1 MFIWICITKNKTK
14 MKKILYLLIIL
25 FFTSFNSFVQAQK
38 YDWKTMK
45 PDQRK
50 VIIQNMSPRERK
62 TVLQEFRENM
72 MVSSLAVPQNTQ
84 GDFKT
89 LYSEYQEKQNSIKS
103 KFKSGGDY
111 ENMSDE
117 EAKKQLN
124 ESFEVGQQLL
134 DNRKIY
140 AEKFLKVIKPQQVL
154 QMYHTEGKMR
164 SKIIEKKQDEPQDPS
179 SQRRRP

>member
-1 MFIWICITKNKTK
+1 

-72 MVSSLAVPQNTQ
+72 MVSSLAVQQNTQ
-84 GDFKT
+84 SDLKT

-164 SKIIEKKQDEPQDPS
+164 NKIIEKKQDEPQDPS

>member
-1 MFIWICITKNKTK
+1 
-14 MKKILYLLIIL
+14 MKRILFLLITL
-25 FFTSFNSFVQAQK
+25 FLTSQNSFAQSQK

-50 VIIQNMSPRERK
+50 QIIQKMSPKER
-62 TVLQEFRENM
+62 VSLLQEFRENM
-72 MVSSLAVPQNTQ
+72 LVSTLEVPQNTQ
-84 GDFKT
+84 DDFKS
-89 LYSEYQEKQNSIKS
+89 LYAEYQDKQNEIKT
-103 KFKSGGDY
+103 KFKPGTDY

-117 EAKKQLN
+117 EAKRQLQ
-124 ESFEVGQQLL
+124 ESFDIGQQLL

-140 AEKFLKVIKPQQVL
+140 CEKFMKVIKPQQIL

-164 SKIIEKKQDEPQDPS
+164 SKMIEKKEDGQGNPS

>member
-1 MFIWICITKNKTK
+1 

-25 FFTSFNSFVQAQK
+25 FFTSLNSFVQAQK

-84 GDFKT
+84 SDFKT

-164 SKIIEKKQDEPQDPS
+164 NKIIEKKQDEPQDPS

>member
-1 MFIWICITKNKTK
+1 

-25 FFTSFNSFVQAQK
+25 FFTSYNSFVQAQK

-84 GDFKT
+84 SDFKT

>member
-1 MFIWICITKNKTK
+1 

-111 ENMSDE
+111 ENMSDK

-164 SKIIEKKQDEPQDPS
+164 NKIIEKKQDEPQDPS

>member
-1 MFIWICITKNKTK
+1 

-62 TVLQEFRENM
+62 TVLQEVRENM
-72 MVSSLAVPQNTQ
+72 MVSSLAVPPNTQ

-164 SKIIEKKQDEPQDPS
+164 NKIIEKKQDEPQDPS

>member
-1 MFIWICITKNKTK
+1 

-84 GDFKT
+84 SDFKT

-154 QMYHTEGKMR
+154 QMYHTEGK
-164 SKIIEKKQDEPQDPS
+164 KN
-179 SQRRRP
+179 

>member
-1 MFIWICITKNKTK
+1 
-14 MKKILYLLIIL
+14 MKKISYLLIIL
-25 FFTSFNSFVQAQK
+25 FFTSLNSFVQAQK

-84 GDFKT
+84 SDFKT